1 MVAVK
6 EVAQEFALDEQE
18 LIRQSLRAFL
28 LERLRLLDAERRAK
42 CAKFGVTTLEEMDDL
57 LKTGQVE
64 EEDILEDF
72 QHVDYLTTQVQHIQQ
87 LLEEI
92 ENA

>member
-6 EVAQEFALDEQE
+6 EVAQEFALDEKE

-64 EEDILEDF
+64 EEAILENF
-72 QHVDYLTTQVQHIQQ
+72 QDVDYLTTQVQRIQQ

-92 ENA
+92 

>member
-64 EEDILEDF
+64 EEDILEAF
-72 QHVDYLTTQVQHIQQ
+72 QHVDYLTTQIQRIRQ
-87 LLEEI
+87 LLEET
-92 ENA
+92 ENV

>member
-1 MVAVK
+1 MVAIR

-28 LERLRLLDAERRAK
+28 LERLHLLDAERRAK
-42 CAKFGVTTLEEMDDL
+42 CAKFGVTTLEGMDDL

-64 EEDILEDF
+64 EEDILDDF
-72 QHVDYLTTQVQHIQQ
+72 QDVDYLTTQIQRIQQ

-92 ENA
+92 

>member
-6 EVAQEFALDEQE
+6 EVAREFALDEQE

-72 QHVDYLTTQVQHIQQ
+72 QHVDYLTTQVQRIQQ
-87 LLEEI
+87 LLEET

>member
-1 MVAVK
+1 MVAFK

-28 LERLRLLDAERRAK
+28 LERLHLLDAERRAK

-72 QHVDYLTTQVQHIQQ
+72 QHVDYLTTQIQRIRQ

-92 ENA
+92 

>member
-64 EEDILEDF
+64 EEDILEAF
-72 QHVDYLTTQVQHIQQ
+72 QHVDYLTTQIQRIRQ

-92 ENA
+92 

>member
-1 MVAVK
+1 MVAFK

-28 LERLRLLDAERRAK
+28 LERLHLLDAERRAK

-72 QHVDYLTTQVQHIQQ
+72 QHVDYLTTQIQRIRQ
-87 LLEEI
+87 LL
-92 ENA
+92 

>member
-1 MVAVK
+1 MIDVHQI
-6 EVAQEFALDEQE
+6 AQEFNLSEQKLVQE
-18 LIRQSLRAFL
+18 SLRAFL
-28 LERLRLLDAERRAK
+28 LDRLQLLDSERRAR
-42 CAKFGVTTLEEMDDL
+42 CAKFGVASLEEMDDL

-72 QHVDYLTTQVQHIQQ
+72 QHVDYLTTQIQRIRQ

-92 ENA
+92 

>member
-6 EVAQEFALDEQE
+6 EVAREFALDEQE

-42 CAKFGVTTLEEMDDL
+42 CAKFGVTTLKEMDDL

-72 QHVDYLTTQVQHIQQ
+72 QHVDYLTTQIQRIRQ
-87 LLEEI
+87 LLEET
-92 ENA
+92 ENV

>member
-42 CAKFGVTTLEEMDDL
+42 CATTSACCVRDAFL
-57 LKTGQVE
+57 
-64 EEDILEDF
+64 
-72 QHVDYLTTQVQHIQQ
+72 
-87 LLEEI
+87 
-92 ENA
+92 

>member
-72 QHVDYLTTQVQHIQQ
+72 QHVDYLTTQIQRIRQ

-92 ENA
+92 

>member
-6 EVAQEFALDEQE
+6 EVAREFALDEQE

-64 EEDILEDF
+64 EEAILEDF
-72 QHVDYLTTQVQHIQQ
+72 QDVDYLTTQVQRIQQ

-92 ENA
+92 

>member
-28 LERLRLLDAERRAK
+28 LERLRLLDAERRANSMSLRSRRW
-42 CAKFGVTTLEEMDDL
+42 TTCSKLDRWKR
-57 LKTGQVE
+57 KTFWRTCRTW
-64 EEDILEDF
+64 I
-72 QHVDYLTTQVQHIQQ
+72 I
-87 LLEEI
+87 
-92 ENA
+92 